1 MSPAKPAII
10 GGFVISGFALAII
23 AILLFGNI
31 RLFSTT
37 QQVVVLFPGSVA
49 GLTVGSPVTFR
60 GVQVGTVQRISV
72 LLDVKD
78 LKANIPV
85 YLDLRPNSVSM
96 INGKLPTDAGGLDRL
111 LKAGLKAQ
119 LNQASF
125 VTGQLQ
131 VDLDLRPDIHT
142 VPTGIDL
149 GVPEIPAM
157 PAQGLQLRQ
166 LEDTAQQVE
175 DTAKQTL
182 ESVQRVSDQVGNKIG
197 PLIDDIQETSQA
209 ARVTLQTTAK
219 AIGQIQTDADK
230 TLGSANNAL
239 NGADKT
245 LVDVDKLVIEG
256 GTQLT
261 ARGNELSRVLVEA
274 EHTMHEAELFAVS
287 LKEMTSPR
295 SQTRGDLEAAVRD
308 LAATASSLRD
318 FSHEIERNPSRVLTG
333 SDRQ

>member
-1 MSPAKPAII
+1 MSATKPAVI
-10 GGFVISGFALAII
+10 GGFVLSGFALGII

-37 QQVVVLFPGSVA
+37 QQAVVLFPGSVA
-49 GLTVGSPVTFR
+49 GLTVGAPVTFR

-85 YLDLRPNSVSM
+85 YLDLRSNSVSM
-96 INGKLPTDAGGLDRL
+96 INGKLPADAMGMDRL
-111 LKAGLKAQ
+111 LEAGLKAQ
-119 LNQASF
+119 LNQSSF

-142 VPTGIDL
+142 SPTGIDL

-157 PAQGLQLRQ
+157 PSQGLQLRQ
-166 LEDTAQQVE
+166 LEDTAQQVG

-182 ESVQRVSDQVGNKIG
+182 ESIQRVSDQLGNRIG
-197 PLIDDIQETSQA
+197 PLIDDVQKTSGS
-209 ARVTLQTTAK
+209 AREMLQITAN
-219 AIGQIQTDADK
+219 AIRQIQADADRALGSADKALGNADK
-230 TLGSANNAL
+230 TLG
-239 NGADKT
+239 
-245 LVDVDKLVIEG
+245 DVDRLVVEG
-256 GTQLT
+256 GQQLT
-261 ARGNELSRVLVEA
+261 ARGNELSRVLIEA
-274 EHTMHEAELFAVS
+274 EHTMHEAELLTVS
-287 LKEMTSPR
+287 LKDMTSPR

-308 LAATASSLRD
+308 LAATASSLRE
-318 FSHEIERNPSRVLTG
+318 FSHEIERNPSLVLTG